1 MFLSKGVISMD
12 KEIMSEL
19 DERYV
24 KRSEFMNSVT
34 KLEKDVSIIKVMLVF
49 IVLSSGSNV
58 IQTIVNMFVK

>member
-1 MFLSKGVISMD
+1 MD

-24 KRSEFMNSVT
+24 KRSEFMNSVA

>member
-1 MFLSKGVISMD
+1 MD